1 MSRDASGTYTA
12 PSNSFNPAVE
22 GATIDEGDWNTTL
35 DDIEAALTDSL
46 SISGKG
52 KITAHID
59 FDETTVSSPAA
70 NVGRLYSKDVGG
82 VTSLF
87 FKDNSGTDTN
97 LLLSSPGIAYTFST
111 STTMGD
117 PGSGILRFNNS
128 TISSVTAIA
137 IDDNDA
143 NGADLSTYV
152 LTWDDNGTSDRGTL
166 LVQNRTSPGN
176 VAIFTISGASTDN
189 SGWTELA
196 VTYVTHAGSFSS
208 SAPLGVTFLKP
219 GSAGATGAAGPNV
232 GLDYTWST
240 GTSGDPGS
248 GKVLVNNATPA
259 SATQLNISE
268 TNRQSASQSA
278 YLATWDDSTTTSARG
293 VVRIMDVSNPGTNF
307 LEYLITGAITDAGSY
322 DTFPVTYIG
331 GAGTIANGT
340 TVAVMHFRTGNA
352 GAGAGDLVSTNNL
365 SDVTTKYTAHDNLS
379 VRGADIASASTINL
393 TTATGNLVDV
403 TGTTTITAIT
413 LSDGFERTVRFTGI
427 LTLTHGASLVLPG
440 GASITTAAGD
450 YAVFRGYAAGVVR
463 CVVYSRASGS
473 ALVGGSTNLT
483 AQSFSTTL
491 PPIGNEVVN
500 VGLTAS
506 VAASALTIALKG
518 ADGNDPSATNPVL
531 ANFRNATA
539 ATGTPTA
546 LAVTAALSLVVSSG
560 STLGTSS
567 STPFRLW
574 VVLFNDGGTARLGV
588 VNCVSSR
595 SILGLDEGALLS
607 STAEGGAG
615 AADSAQVLY
624 TGSAVTTKAF
634 RILGYMEWSSGL
646 GTAGTWSSGPTKI
659 QIFAFGMSRPG
670 QLTGNR
676 NQTVKT
682 DTFTSTTASAFTDIT
697 GFNVAITPSSVC
709 NLVRVVGAW
718 NNIAGGGNVAATR
731 LVRGSTAID
740 VGDAASSRSPA
751 TSTIFRTS
759 DNVSVNFNGCDF
771 LDSPASTSSTTY
783 KVQFY
788 LQADTYYFNR
798 SIADTDTGA
807 VPRLASSL
815 AVEEIMG

>member
-117 PGSGILRFNNS
+117 PGSGVLRFNNA

-166 LVQNRTSPGN
+166 LIQNRTSPGN

-189 SGWTELA
+189 SGWTQLA
-196 VTYVTHAGSFSS
+196 VTYVTHAGSFSTA
-208 SAPLGVTFLKP
+208 APLGVTYLKP
-219 GSAGATGAAGPNV
+219 GSAGAAGASGPNV

-240 GTSGDPGS
+240 GTSGDPGT

-268 TNRQSASQSA
+268 SNRQSASQSA

-340 TVAVMHFRTGNA
+340 TVAVMHFRTGNVGA
-352 GAGAGDLVSTNNL
+352 STGDVVGPASSVDSEIALFDSTTGKLLKRASTTGVLKAASGVLSAAAATDLGAGLHVIYVPAIAMVSRTTNGAA
-365 SDVTTKYTAHDNLS
+365 SGAVETTTNKVMLKTLDYDTTTQEFAQFS
-379 VRGADIASASTINL
+379 VRMPKSWNE
-393 TTATGNLVDV
+393 
-403 TGTTTITAIT
+403 GT
-413 LSDGFERTVRFTGI
+413 
-427 LTLTHGASLVLPG
+427 
-440 GASITTAAGD
+440 
-450 YAVFRGYAAGVVR
+450 
-463 CVVYSRASGS
+463 
-473 ALVGGSTNLT
+473 
-483 AQSFSTTL
+483 
-491 PPIGNEVVN
+491 
-500 VGLTAS
+500 
-506 VAASALTIALKG
+506 
-518 ADGNDPSATNPVL
+518 
-531 ANFRNATA
+531 
-539 ATGTPTA
+539 
-546 LAVTAALSLVVSSG
+546 VTAAFTWSHAA
-560 STLGTSS
+560 TT
-567 STPFRLW
+567 TNF
-574 VVLFNDGGTARLGV
+574 GV
-588 VNCVSSR
+588 VWAIEGVS
-595 SILGLDEGALLS
+595 LS
-607 STAEGGAG
+607 DNDA
-615 AADSAQVLY
+615 
-624 TGSAVTTKAF
+624 
-634 RILGYMEWSSGL
+634 
-646 GTAGTWSSGPTKI
+646 
-659 QIFAFGMSRPG
+659 
-670 QLTGNR
+670 
-676 NQTVKT
+676 
-682 DTFTSTTASAFTDIT
+682 
-697 GFNVAITPSSVC
+697 
-709 NLVRVVGAW
+709 
-718 NNIAGGGNVAATR
+718 
-731 LVRGSTAID
+731 
-740 VGDAASSRSPA
+740 GDAAFGTA
-751 TSTIFRTS
+751 
-759 DNVSVNFNGCDF
+759 
-771 LDSPASTSSTTY
+771 
-783 KVQFY
+783 Q
-788 LQADTYYFNR
+788 Q
-798 SIADTDTGA
+798 IADTGGTTNNIYVTSATPAMTIAGTPAAEDWVVFQIKRVPADGSDTMA
-807 VPRLASSL
+807 IDARLHGVTLYFTTDAITD
-815 AVEEIMG
+815 A